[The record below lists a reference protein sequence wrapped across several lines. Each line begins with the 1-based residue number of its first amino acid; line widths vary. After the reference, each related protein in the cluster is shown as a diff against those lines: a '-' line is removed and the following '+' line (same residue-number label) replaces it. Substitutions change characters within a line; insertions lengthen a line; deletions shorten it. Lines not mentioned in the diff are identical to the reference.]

1 MGAELLSGGLEL
13 LGQGLNAF
21 TQGMQNRANQRR
33 AEKMFQWEVNANR
46 ENWRMQNEYNLP
58 INQME
63 RLKAAGLNPNL
74 VYGNGATTS
83 AGSIS
88 GASGNAPQGEA
99 PRFQPSDII
108 GKYMSTKLQQASLDQ
123 TAEATA
129 LLQREQAL
137 KQAQTI
143 GENARTVL
151 TGLNSKHSQF
161 DFDQKS
167 RLADT
172 VVKQAIANLENTET
186 NTQQAINTGVRNDI
200 LAANTVQQGIQNI
213 LESKKRVSKS
223 NAEINQINALIENV
237 RKDGKLKDLDIN
249 LKKNGLQPTDALWQ
263 RSIIQYLEQHGIQ
276 LQQNLKEGLNQFLP
290 DLESPTNWFNIR
302 KKAGL
307 PY

>member
-1 MGAELLSGGLEL
+1 MPSPLLTAGLEL
-13 LGQGLNAF
+13 AGQGLNAF

-74 VYGNGATTS
+74 VYGNGATTM

-99 PRFQPSDII
+99 PRFQPADII
-108 GKYMSTKLQQASLDQ
+108 GKYMSTKLQQASLNQ
-123 TAEATA
+123 TTEATA

-143 GENARTVL
+143 GENARTIL
-151 TGLNSKHSQF
+151 TGLNQKHSQF
-161 DFDQKS
+161 DLDQKN
-167 RLADT
+167 RLADL
-172 VVKQAIANLENTET
+172 VVKQAIANLQNTET
-186 NTQQAINTGVRNDI
+186 NTQQSINTGVRNDI
-200 LAANTVQQGIQNI
+200 LASTTIQQGIQNI
-213 LESKKRVSKS
+213 LESQKRMSKS
-223 NAEINQINALIENV
+223 DAEIKHINSIIENV
-237 RKDGKLKDLDIN
+237 KKDGQLKDLDIN

-263 RSIIQYLEQHGIQ
+263 RTIIQYLEQHGIDIKQ
-276 LQQNLKEGLNQFLP
+276 SVNQILP
-290 DLESPTNWFNIR
+290 DLNSPTNWFNIR
-302 KKAGL
+302 KKAG
-307 PY
+307 Y